1 MFHYTR
7 GNKLTVIAFVTVISC
22 IGSTCLAENQ
32 NWGNYIKHV
41 KEQGIKAGIS
51 KSTLDQALDHL
62 TAPSAAVK
70 VQERNQPETTINYD
84 RYIKSRADSKRIEAG
99 KRAYNQEKQVLNN
112 IEKRYGVSSCVVTAL
127 WGIET
132 YYGKNTGNFNVI
144 QSLATLGY
152 QSPRKQFYNKEL
164 LIALDMVDKQ
174 QISLAEFKGAWA
186 GASGQ
191 CQFIPSSYQA
201 YAVDY
206 NNDGKKNIWTDRPDA
221 LASTANFLKKNG
233 WNKNQPI
240 MVTVKLPKNFNQEL
254 VTSKKTLTVKQWLN
268 KGVEIPSNQKINRN
282 LPASL
287 VRPTGGP
294 TLMVFSNYKV
304 IKRWNNSVY
313 FAGAV
318 HQIAQGICSKN

>member
-112 IEKRYGVSSCVVTAL
+112 IEKRYDVSSCVVTAL

-191 CQFIPSSYQA
+191 CHGEHCSVVRRRGEGAAGCVALNGFCQITVAHRVRYAAQA
-201 YAVDY
+201 
-206 NNDGKKNIWTDRPDA
+206 PD
-221 LASTANFLKKNG
+221 
-233 WNKNQPI
+233 
-240 MVTVKLPKNFNQEL
+240 
-254 VTSKKTLTVKQWLN
+254 
-268 KGVEIPSNQKINRN
+268 
-282 LPASL
+282 SL
-287 VRPTGGP
+287 IEV
-294 TLMVFSNYKV
+294 LL
-304 IKRWNNSVY
+304 
-313 FAGAV
+313 
-318 HQIAQGICSKN
+318 

>member
-32 NWGNYIKHV
+32 NWKNYIKHV

-84 RYIKSRADSKRIEAG
+84 QYIRSRADSMRIQAG

-112 IEKRYGVSSCVVTAL
+112 IGRRYSVSPCVVTAL

-152 QSPRKQFYNKEL
+152 QSPRKQLYNKEL

-174 QISLAEFKGAWA
+174 QISLAQFKGAWA

-191 CQFIPSSYQA
+191 CQFMPSSYQA

-206 NNDGKKNIWTDRPDA
+206 NNDGKKNIWTDTPDA
-221 LASTANFLKKNG
+221 LASTANFLKKKG
-233 WNKNQPI
+233 WKKNQPI

-254 VTSKKTLTVKQWLN
+254 VTSKKTLTVKQWLD
-268 KGVEIPSNQKINRN
+268 KGVEIPSHQNINRN

-318 HQIAQGICSKN
+318 NQIAQGICSNN